1 MIQDI
6 KPHFYKN
13 SYVPVPPKEDSFILI
28 YEKGKAFLKEEDG
41 KINFPTFKE
50 LEKENSHIYKNYIY
64 LFSIDQMTFYLVP
77 HLSYEYL
84 QEYQFQPVRLFR
96 TLLPLELS
104 FAGITGYQLY
114 SWYKSRRFCGSC
126 GKKMVHDEKE
136 RMVRCPSCGQME
148 YPKICPAVIVGITNG
163 NKLLLSKYAGR
174 SFTNYALIA
183 GFTEIGETVE
193 ETVKR
198 EVMEEVGLKVK
209 NLRYYKSQPWSFSDT
224 ILFGFF
230 AELDGSDEII
240 LEEEELSSA
249 QWFERE
255 KIPVHEKTVSLT
267 NEMILAFKNG
277 KI

>member
-6 KPHFYKN
+6 QPYIYKN
-13 SYVPVPPKEDSFILI
+13 SYVPIPPKEDSYVLV
-28 YEKGKAFLKEEDG
+28 YANGKVLLKEEDG
-41 KINFPTFKE
+41 KIQFPKFHE
-50 LEKENSHIYKNYIY
+50 LENENSHIYREYIY
-64 LFSIDQMTFYLVP
+64 LFSINEMTFYLVP
-77 HLSYEYL
+77 HLIYKNLSGYHME
-84 QEYQFQPVRLFR
+84 PVRSFR
-96 TLLPLELS
+96 TLLPQELA

-114 SWYKSRRFCGSC
+114 SWYKSRKFCGNC
-126 GKKMVHDEKE
+126 GKRMLHDEKE
-136 RMVRCPSCGQME
+136 RMMRCSSCGQME

-163 NKLLLSKYAGR
+163 NQLLLSKYAGR

-183 GFTEIGETVE
+183 GFTEIGETIE

-209 NLRYYKSQPWSFSDT
+209 NLKYYKSQPWSFSDT

-230 AELDGSDEII
+230 AELDGKDEIV
-240 LEEEELSSA
+240 LQEDELSCA

-255 KIPVHEKTVSLT
+255 KIPVYEKTVSLT
-267 NEMILAFKNG
+267 NEMILAFKNH